1 MNLIQKAIQ
10 FFQTDTN
17 RKINWNEFF
26 GFDKDNP
33 TANFTEFINQGYS
46 RSPDLK
52 PIVDKIAATTSSV
65 KWCVYEQRNGELI
78 KDESSKLNDLLYSPN
93 PNQTWNEFQFGLV
106 VNLALTGNA
115 LARGID
121 SIGLGAEGAFRQ
133 LEVLY
138 TQGITPNLDSN
149 YNIISYNYVIDRID
163 TTYSAEEI
171 IHMKYFNP
179 TEKGLMS
186 GMGLSPLQSA
196 VYPYRTSLNQW
207 EASSNLLKNKG
218 AIGFISNESDDVLD
232 DQELD
237 SAQKAFDSK
246 IGGASN
252 FGKSI
257 ITPSKMKYNPMGMTA
272 ADMQI
277 IEMGVK
283 TLRAIC
289 NVYGIDSSLF
299 NDPANKTFNNR
310 REAEKALWTNVN
322 IPILRMME
330 ASYNRSFVE
339 SYSKE
344 EGKNLCLKFDVSD
357 VEVLHE
363 DKDKKVDRVIKL
375 LESGV
380 ITIEQA
386 QEMVDITD

>member
-33 TANFTEFINQGYS
+33 TAHFTEFINQGYS

-52 PIVDKIAATTSSV
+52 PIVDKIANTTSSV
-65 KWCVYEQRNGELI
+65 KWCVYEERNGELI

-186 GMGLSPLQSA
+186 GMGLYPLQSA

>member
-52 PIVDKIAATTSSV
+52 PIVDKIANTTSSV

-93 PNQTWNEFQFGLV
+93 PNQTWNELQYGLV

-149 YNIISYNYVIDRID
+149 YNIISYDYVIDRID

-232 DQELD
+232 DQELE

-344 EGKNLCLKFDVSD
+344 EGKNLYLKFDVSD

>member
-52 PIVDKIAATTSSV
+52 PIVDKIANTTSSV
-65 KWCVYEQRNGELI
+65 KWCVYEERNGELI

-115 LARGID
+115 LAIGID

-218 AIGFISNESDDVLD
+218 AIGFISNESDYVLD

>member
-1 MNLIQKAIQ
+1 
-10 FFQTDTN
+10 
-17 RKINWNEFF
+17 
-26 GFDKDNP
+26 
-33 TANFTEFINQGYS
+33 
-46 RSPDLK
+46 
-52 PIVDKIAATTSSV
+52 
-65 KWCVYEQRNGELI
+65 
-78 KDESSKLNDLLYSPN
+78 
-93 PNQTWNEFQFGLV
+93 
-106 VNLALTGNA
+106 
-115 LARGID
+115 
-121 SIGLGAEGAFRQ
+121 
-133 LEVLY
+133 
-138 TQGITPNLDSN
+138 
-149 YNIISYNYVIDRID
+149 VIDRID

-283 TLRAIC
+283 TL
-289 NVYGIDSSLF
+289 
-299 NDPANKTFNNR
+299 
-310 REAEKALWTNVN
+310 
-322 IPILRMME
+322 
-330 ASYNRSFVE
+330 
-339 SYSKE
+339 
-344 EGKNLCLKFDVSD
+344 
-357 VEVLHE
+357 
-363 DKDKKVDRVIKL
+363 
-375 LESGV
+375 
-380 ITIEQA
+380 
-386 QEMVDITD
+386 

>member
-52 PIVDKIAATTSSV
+52 PIVDKIANTTSSV
-65 KWCVYEQRNGELI
+65 KWCVYEERNGELI

-93 PNQTWNEFQFGLV
+93 PNQTWNEFQYGLV

-149 YNIISYNYVIDRID
+149 YNIISYDYVIDRID

-232 DQELD
+232 DQELE
-237 SAQKAFDSK
+237 SAQSAFNK
-246 IGGASN
+246 MVGGPKQ
-252 FGKSI
+252 FGKVTV
-257 ITPSKMKYNPMGMTA
+257 TPSKMKYNPMGMTA

-344 EGKNLCLKFDVSD
+344 EGKNLYLKFDVSD

-375 LESGV
+375 LQSGV

-386 QEMVDITD
+386 QEMIDITD

>member
-33 TANFTEFINQGYS
+33 TANFQNFINDGYS
-46 RSPDLK
+46 RTPDLK
-52 PIVDKIAATTSSV
+52 PVVDKIASTTSAV
-65 KWCVYEQRNGELI
+65 KWAVYEERNGELI
-78 KDESSKLNDLLYSPN
+78 KDESSKMWDLLYSPN
-93 PNQTWNEFQFGLV
+93 PNQTWNELQYALV

-121 SIGLGAEGAFRQ
+121 SVGLGVEGAFRE

-138 TQGITPNLDSN
+138 TQGITPNLDAN
-149 YNIISYNYVIDRID
+149 YNIISYDYVIDRID

-179 TEKGLMS
+179 TEKGLMT

-196 VYPYRTSLNQW
+196 VYPYKTSLNQW

-218 AIGFISNESDDVLD
+218 AIVFISNESDDVLD
-232 DQELD
+232 DQELA
-237 SAQKAFDSK
+237 SAQSAFDK
-246 IGGASN
+246 MVGGPKQ
-252 FGKSI
+252 FGKVRV
-257 ITPSKMKYNPMGMTA
+257 TPSKMRYNPMGMTA

-310 REAEKALWTNVN
+310 KEAEKALWTNVN

-330 ASYNRSFVE
+330 AAYNRSFVE
-339 SYSKE
+339 KYSQE
-344 EGKNLCLKFDVSD
+344 EGRNLCLKYDVSD

-386 QEMVDITD
+386 QEMIDITD

>member
-1 MNLIQKAIQ
+1 
-10 FFQTDTN
+10 
-17 RKINWNEFF
+17 
-26 GFDKDNP
+26 
-33 TANFTEFINQGYS
+33 
-46 RSPDLK
+46 
-52 PIVDKIAATTSSV
+52 
-65 KWCVYEQRNGELI
+65 
-78 KDESSKLNDLLYSPN
+78 
-93 PNQTWNEFQFGLV
+93 
-106 VNLALTGNA
+106 
-115 LARGID
+115 
-121 SIGLGAEGAFRQ
+121 
-133 LEVLY
+133 
-138 TQGITPNLDSN
+138 
-149 YNIISYNYVIDRID
+149 
-163 TTYSAEEI
+163 
-171 IHMKYFNP
+171 MKYFNP

-186 GMGLSPLQSA
+186 GLGLSPLQSA

-232 DQELD
+232 DQELE

-330 ASYNRSFVE
+330 ASYNRSFVQ
-339 SYSKE
+339 SYSQE

-375 LESGV
+375 LQSGV

-386 QEMVDITD
+386 QEMIDITD

>member
-52 PIVDKIAATTSSV
+52 PIVDKIANTTSSV
-65 KWCVYEQRNGELI
+65 KWCVYEQRNGDLI

-93 PNQTWNEFQFGLV
+93 PNQTWNEFQYGLV

-149 YNIISYNYVIDRID
+149 YNIISYDYVIDRID

-232 DQELD
+232 DQELE

-344 EGKNLCLKFDVSD
+344 EGKNLCLKFDV
-357 VEVLHE
+357 
-363 DKDKKVDRVIKL
+363 
-375 LESGV
+375 
-380 ITIEQA
+380 
-386 QEMVDITD
+386 

>member
-52 PIVDKIAATTSSV
+52 PIVDKIANTTSSV
-65 KWCVYEQRNGELI
+65 KWCVYEERNGELI

-163 TTYSAEEI
+163 TTYSSEEI

-179 TEKGLMS
+179 TEKGLMT

>member
-52 PIVDKIAATTSSV
+52 PIVDKIANTTSSV
-65 KWCVYEQRNGELI
+65 KWCVYEERNGELI

-310 REAEKALWTNVN
+310 REAEKALWINVN
-322 IPILRMME
+322 IPILIMME